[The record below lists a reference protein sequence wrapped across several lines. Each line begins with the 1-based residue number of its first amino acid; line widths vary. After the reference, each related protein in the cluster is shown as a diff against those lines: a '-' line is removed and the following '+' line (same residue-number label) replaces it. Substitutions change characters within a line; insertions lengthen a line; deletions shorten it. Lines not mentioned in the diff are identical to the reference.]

1 MTRHRGGAR
10 PFSAKPKAKPEAA
23 PVRIPEGHA
32 ARQEALRLLAG
43 VLEGGR
49 MMSELTD
56 HGPGDVSGPDRAR
69 AGAIANAVLRRMG
82 QADAALAPF
91 LQRKPR
97 GPVLHAM
104 RMAVVEALSL
114 GTPAH
119 AAVDGA
125 VAAIKDHPGAARF
138 AALVNAVTRKAV
150 GEGAT
155 LWAEDDTVDAARI
168 NTPGWLWG
176 RLSSAYGQA
185 TAHAICAVH
194 LGDPPVDL
202 TPHPGADA
210 AMLAAAMGAEI
221 LPTGSLRLA
230 RRPQISALPGFD
242 EGAFWVQDA
251 AAALPARLIE
261 AKPGMRVLDLCAA
274 PGGKTMQLAAT
285 GADVTAL
292 DINDR
297 RLARVAENLART
309 EISATIVCADA
320 LTWTPDALFDA
331 ILLDAPCS
339 ATGTVRRHPDLPHL
353 KEAFDLKELTA
364 LQDAMLDRAWTW
376 LKPGGRL
383 VFSTCSL
390 LPEEG
395 EARVAAFLART
406 PDAARAA
413 VDARALGAEAEW
425 VNADGD
431 LRLRPDYL
439 RDSGGM
445 DGFFAAILVRGG

>member
-1 MTRHRGGAR
+1 MSRRPAR
-10 PFSAKPKAKPEAA
+10 PFNKPKPKPE
-23 PVRIPEGHA
+23 PPRIPEGHA

-43 VLEGGR
+43 VLDGGR
-49 MMSELTD
+49 MLSELTD
-56 HGPGDVSGPDRAR
+56 GAAEGISGPDRAR
-69 AGAIANAVLRRMG
+69 AGAIANAVLRRLG

-91 LQRKPR
+91 LQRKPK

-114 GTPAH
+114 DTPVH

-125 VAAIKDHPGAARF
+125 VAAIKDHPGASRF
-138 AALVNAVTRKAV
+138 AALVNAVTRKAT
-150 GEGAT
+150 GEGAR
-155 LWAEDDTVDAARI
+155 LWAEDDAVDAARI

-185 TAHAICAVH
+185 TAHAICAAH

-202 TPHPGADA
+202 TVHPGADA
-210 AMLAAAMGAEI
+210 AMLAEAMGAEI
-221 LPTGSLRLA
+221 LPTGSLRLM

-292 DINDR
+292 DINDK
-297 RLARVAENLART
+297 RLARVEENLART
-309 EISATIVCADA
+309 DIKATIVHADA
-320 LTWTPDALFDA
+320 LDWAPDAPFDA

-353 KEAFDLKELTA
+353 KEAFDLKDLTS
-364 LQDAMLDRAWTW
+364 LQDAMLDRAWIW
-376 LKPGGRL
+376 LKPGGTL
-383 VFSTCSL
+383 VFATCSL

-395 EARVAAFLART
+395 EARIAAFLART
-406 PDAARAA
+406 PDAARRP
-413 VDARALGAEAEW
+413 VDAAALGGDASW
-425 VNADGD
+425 VNGDGD
-431 LRLRPDYL
+431 LRLRPDYMA
-439 RDSGGM
+439 DKGGM
-445 DGFFAAILVRGG
+445 DGFFAARLVRAG

>member
-1 MTRHRGGAR
+1 MSDHRKGGKPRA
-10 PFSAKPKAKPEAA
+10 FSAKPAPAPE

-43 VLEGGR
+43 VLDGGR

-56 HGPGDVSGPDRAR
+56 RTPGDISGPDRAR

-91 LQRKPR
+91 LQRTPR

-114 GTPAH
+114 GTPVH

-125 VAAIKDHPGAARF
+125 VAAIKDHPGASRF
-138 AALVNAVTRKAV
+138 AALVNAVTRKAT
-150 GEGAT
+150 GAGP
-155 LWAEDDTVDAARI
+155 WAEDDTVDAARL

-185 TAHAICAVH
+185 AAHAICAAH

-210 AMLAAAMGAEI
+210 AMLAEAMGAEI
-221 LPTGSLRLA
+221 LPTGSLRLM

-251 AAALPARLIE
+251 AAALPARLIG

-292 DINDR
+292 DINDK
-297 RLARVAENLART
+297 RLARVEENLART
-309 EISATIVCADA
+309 EITARIVCADA
-320 LTWTPDALFDA
+320 LDWTPDAPFDA

-353 KEAFDLKELTA
+353 KEAFDLKELTT

-376 LKPGGRL
+376 LAPGGRL
-383 VFSTCSL
+383 VFATCSL

-406 PDAARAA
+406 PDAARDP
-413 VDARALGAEAEW
+413 VDAHALGAAPEW
-425 VNADGD
+425 VNGDGE
-431 LRLRPDYL
+431 LRLRPDFL
-439 RDSGGM
+439 AEKGGM
-445 DGFFAAILVRGG
+445 DGFFAASLVRGG